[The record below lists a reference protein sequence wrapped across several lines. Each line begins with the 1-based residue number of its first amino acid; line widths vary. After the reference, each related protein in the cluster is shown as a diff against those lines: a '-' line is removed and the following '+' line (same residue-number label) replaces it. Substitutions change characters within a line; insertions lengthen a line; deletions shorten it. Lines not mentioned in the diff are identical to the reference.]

1 MEEVDE
7 TDLARHEALPLSWQT
22 YARLGQNRSY
32 VFNAFAM
39 AAFTFALGGLQFW
52 APKFLVAEKGL
63 AYEGNIE
70 DLKSKDKEE
79 IDELLKGPRAK
90 VGLWL
95 GAVVGISGLVGAGS
109 GGWLA
114 DRLVVRHR
122 GAYFLLSGWTMLASV
137 PFIFVALVATSPAVI
152 FGSLLVGLTLA
163 FMNQGPCNTIIVN
176 VTDPK
181 IRAAAFAVNIFVIH
195 ILGDIPSPTIM
206 GGVSDL
212 TGKLFWGV
220 ALTLPAMAAS
230 GLFFCLGAPHLEADQ
245 DAVLKGMRSNPP
257 VN

>member
-1 MEEVDE
+1 
-7 TDLARHEALPLSWQT
+7 
-22 YARLGQNRSY
+22 
-32 VFNAFAM
+32 
-39 AAFTFALGGLQFW
+39 
-52 APKFLVAEKGL
+52 
-63 AYEGNIE
+63 
-70 DLKSKDKEE
+70 
-79 IDELLKGPRAK
+79 
-90 VGLWL
+90 
-95 GAVVGISGLVGAGS
+95 
-109 GGWLA
+109 
-114 DRLVVRHR
+114 
-122 GAYFLLSGWTMLASV
+122 MLASV